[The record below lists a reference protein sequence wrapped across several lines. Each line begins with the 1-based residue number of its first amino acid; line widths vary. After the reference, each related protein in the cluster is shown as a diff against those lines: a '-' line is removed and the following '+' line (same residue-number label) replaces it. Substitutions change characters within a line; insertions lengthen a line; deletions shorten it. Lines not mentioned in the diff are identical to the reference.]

1 MHWIDSI
8 ESINDSNSMNTT
20 MVITNGEVLLSK
32 LKKNRLWSRTHLG
45 YHDCYWSSWKLEK
58 SIYIKLQGPSYCKYY
73 MIYSQYI
80 YIYIY
85 IYILAISNPK
95 SNKLIHYQNR
105 TYRNTKIT
113 IISHIKLYIRRL
125 ITGLLVLLFLQIHQ
139 AWHLLVL
146 HLWTKI

>member
-8 ESINDSNSMNTT
+8 ESINDSDSISNYQGVNAAFK
-20 MVITNGEVLLSK
+20 VKN
-32 LKKNRLWSRTHLG
+32 KNRLWSRTRLG

-58 SIYIKLQGPSYCKYY
+58 SIYIKLQRTSYCQYY
-73 MIYSQYI
+73 MIYSQFFFFFFFV
-80 YIYIY
+80 
-85 IYILAISNPK
+85 ISNPK

-125 ITGLLVLLFLQIHQ
+125 IIGLLVLLFLGIHQ

-146 HLWTKI
+146 HPRTKI

>member
-1 MHWIDSI
+1 MHII
-8 ESINDSNSMNTT
+8 ESVNDSDSMNIA
-20 MVITNGEVLLSK
+20 MVIPNGGVLLSK

-58 SIYIKLQGPSYCKYY
+58 SIYIKLQGTSCCKYC

-80 YIYIY
+80 YIYIF
-85 IYILAISNPK
+85 LAISNPK
-95 SNKLIHYQNR
+95 SNKLIHYQIR

-113 IISHIKLYIRRL
+113 LISHIKLYIRRL
-125 ITGLLVLLFLQIHQ
+125 IFGLLVLLFLWIHQ

-146 HLWTKI
+146 HPWTKI